1 MNFPS
6 STEQESTEKP
16 VPTNAHFYGIAQS
29 SILRDTVPVREIF
42 SHLDAENAVSE
53 TLSLHECDF
62 DNKHVF
68 QMDEI
73 LFVVNG

>member
-16 VPTNAHFYGIAQS
+16 VPTNAHFYGIDQS

-42 SHLDAENAVSE
+42 SHLDADNSSVRKNKRFSGMLGCIDEGQQGTS
-53 TLSLHECDF
+53 CD
-62 DNKHVF
+62 
-68 QMDEI
+68 
-73 LFVVNG
+73 